1 MARRSKGTA
10 AWAMAGLVL
19 ALTPLAVAQD
29 ADLRVSDMAVQ
40 TLDGEP
46 LANPG
51 LNELARVVVEITN
64 TGEAQESD
72 EPIDVTL
79 EVEGPSGF
87 TERFHTRVVPNR
99 TAGGT
104 TQVVFEEWRPTE
116 TGDHTL
122 TATLPNGAVGQL
134 EDVRVTQTPKEAG
147 TLVDRFVE
155 FWYVSAAFAA
165 SVVLFAV
172 VGAVR
177 GKP

>member
-1 MARRSKGTA
+1 MARRRKGTA

-19 ALTPLAVAQD
+19 VLTPLAVAQD
-29 ADLRVSDMAVQ
+29 ADLRITDMTVQ

-51 LNELARVVVEITN
+51 LNEPVEVVVEVTN
-64 TGEAQESD
+64 TGQAQDSD
-72 EPIDVTL
+72 EPIEVIL

-87 TERFHTRVVPNR
+87 TETFDTRVVPNR

-104 TQVVFEEWRPTE
+104 TEVVFEWRPME
-116 TGDHTL
+116 TGDHLL
-122 TATLPNGAVGQL
+122 TARLPNGAVGQL
-134 EDVRVTQTPKEAG
+134 EDVRVTQTPKAAG
-147 TLVDRFVE
+147 TLADRFVE